1 MFLQTRDGVYLHYY
15 AKNAADLLVDP
26 QAFLGR
32 KMRDVLPPGLADAFT
47 HAFETAT
54 LDEAVV
60 IDYPLP
66 MHGTLRHYEARV
78 IGVDGDRVLTVVRDI
93 TERWQWESALREA
106 QQRYALA
113 TAVGGIGVWDFD
125 VQTRTVRVEG
135 ALHASLGY
143 RNDEIGGR
151 LSDWERVI
159 FAADRDDVQARL
171 TSCMGDSGPS
181 GDVEFRMIHKD
192 GSLRWFVSTG
202 AVAERVDGTP
212 SRLIGT
218 LADITERKA
227 SEHALHEANDA
238 LIRMGRI
245 AALAE
250 LSGSIS
256 HELQQPLT
264 AIATNANACL
274 RWLDSHGPVEE
285 VREALADVAK
295 DAQRANHIVE
305 RTHEMFTN
313 RPVRTSVLDL
323 NRIIRNVLEMTSGRL
338 RERDVLLELRLEE
351 ELSAVSGDM
360 VQIQQVLLNLIGNA
374 LEAMDGI
381 AGRARVLRISSR
393 LCRGGAVVSVRDTG
407 RGFALP
413 GARRVFEP
421 YYTTKPGGVGMGLT
435 ISRSIVT
442 SHGGSLWA
450 VANVDHGATF
460 RFRLSLSDPG
470 ASEQKVA
477 PQAIRVLIVDDH
489 EEMRK
494 STARL
499 VRAWGHKVALAEDGP
514 SALAVAQTFHP
525 DAAILDISLQ
535 GMTGIELA
543 RRLRDESFPRRPYLI
558 ALTAYREPETRA
570 ACLAAGFDAFLIKT
584 GDVAELERLLAGRPR
599 VESEV

>member
-1 MFLQTRDGVYLHYY
+1 MSRT
-15 AKNAADLLVDP
+15 
-26 QAFLGR
+26 
-32 KMRDVLPPGLADAFT
+32 
-47 HAFETAT
+47 T
-54 LDEAVV
+54 LEEAVV

-171 TSCMGDSGPS
+171 TSCMEDSGPS

-374 LEAMDGI
+374 LEAMDGV

-407 RGFALP
+407 RGFAMQ

-470 ASEQKVA
+470 ASEQ
-477 PQAIRVLIVDDH
+477 RWRH
-489 EEMRK
+489 
-494 STARL
+494 
-499 VRAWGHKVALAEDGP
+499 
-514 SALAVAQTFHP
+514 
-525 DAAILDISLQ
+525 
-535 GMTGIELA
+535 
-543 RRLRDESFPRRPYLI
+543 
-558 ALTAYREPETRA
+558 TRSV
-570 ACLAAGFDAFLIKT
+570 C
-584 GDVAELERLLAGRPR
+584 
-599 VESEV
+599 